1 MTPILDRR
9 TVWGGLTALLLPAAR
24 ARAATDPL
32 ARVLAPASGP
42 PMACA
47 GIIARRGDGSA
58 AIRAA
63 AGVALGPAG
72 ERAFTLDQPFRVAS
86 ISKMVAASVFLPLAM
101 RTGLDLDA
109 DASDLL
115 GFRLRHPAHPD
126 VAITPRML
134 LSHTS
139 GLRNGPSYPVP
150 LGRALSEAF
159 VVGGRHYD
167 AGGWFGPLEHRPGVW
182 FAYADVNFALV
193 AQMLERRA
201 CQRFDMV
208 MREALFR
215 PMGLDIGYNW
225 SGVSQGRRAHA
236 AAGLRLENGRWS
248 PQVDAQVVPAPR
260 VAFSRAPESPRLEA
274 PILEAG
280 DYRLGDNGM
289 AFSPQGGLRLSVT
302 DMDRLARMYAAG
314 GRWNGRQILPRAALE
329 AMQAR
334 AWTLDPAR
342 PNGEEDGVFQSYGL
356 GCETP
361 VGRSG
366 PKGDAYFGAD
376 TDDWRGHFGDAYG
389 WITAMFWNRR
399 DGRTLVY
406 ALNGMPETGRPPARG
421 SCLTAPE
428 EALIALALRA
438 WQKGRDRS
446 RPFAVDGSRMTA
458 GAVSGMTSGLA

>member
-1 MTPILDRR
+1 MTATFDRR
-9 TVWGGLTALLLPAAR
+9 TLTAALAASL
-24 ARAATDPL
+24 ATAGAPRPDPL
-32 ARVLAPASGP
+32 AAVLDSPDWP

-47 GIIARRGDGSA
+47 GIIARRSDGSV
-58 AIRAA
+58 AIRSV
-63 AGVALGPAG
+63 AGVAQGPAG
-72 ERAFTLDQPFRVAS
+72 ERPFALEQPFRVAS

-150 LGRALSEAF
+150 LGRRLSEAF

-167 AGGWFGPLEHRPGVW
+167 AGGWFGPPEHRPGAW

-193 AQMLERRA
+193 AQMLEKRA
-201 CQRFDMV
+201 CERFDIV
-208 MREALFR
+208 MRDALFR
-215 PMGLDIGYNW
+215 PLGLDIGYNW
-225 SGVSQGRRAHA
+225 SGVSQRRRARA
-236 AAGLRLENGRWS
+236 AAGLHREAGGWT
-248 PQVDAQVVPAPR
+248 PQVDAQVVAAPR
-260 VAFSRAPESPRLEA
+260 VAFTRAPESANLEA
-274 PILEAG
+274 E
-280 DYRLGDNGM
+280 DYRLGDNGFV
-289 AFSPQGGLRLSVT
+289 FSPQGGLRLSVT

-314 GRWNGRQILPRAALE
+314 GRWNGRQILQRAALE

-334 AWTLDPAR
+334 TWTLDPAR
-342 PNGEEDGVFQSYGL
+342 PNGEDDGVFQSYGL

-361 VGRSG
+361 IGRPG
-366 PKGDAYFGAD
+366 PKGDAFFGAD
-376 TDDWRGHFGDAYG
+376 TGDWRGHFGDAYG

-421 SCLTAPE
+421 SCLTLPE
-428 EALIALALRA
+428 ETLIALALR
-438 WQKGRDRS
+438 R
-446 RPFAVDGSRMTA
+446 
-458 GAVSGMTSGLA
+458 